1 MTAYEKVGAMVCV
14 FVHCLIWEE
23 FKLMRLE
30 TNESLFVQV
39 LKRLFVYLCTECSSI
54 NLFYLRAMSALCLSV
69 CVCVVCHYCCSTV
82 CCSKCKGK
90 HTWMRWKMK
99 WKRRTC
105 MFVPLS
111 FIYMWNVDNI
121 NYRILYNSL

>member
-39 LKRLFVYLCTECSSI
+39 LKTLFVYLCTECSSI

-69 CVCVVCHYCCSTV
+69 CVCVLSAITAARLFVVRNAKANIHGCV
-82 CCSKCKGK
+82 GK
-90 HTWMRWKMK
+90 
-99 WKRRTC
+99 
-105 MFVPLS
+105 
-111 FIYMWNVDNI
+111 
-121 NYRILYNSL
+121 